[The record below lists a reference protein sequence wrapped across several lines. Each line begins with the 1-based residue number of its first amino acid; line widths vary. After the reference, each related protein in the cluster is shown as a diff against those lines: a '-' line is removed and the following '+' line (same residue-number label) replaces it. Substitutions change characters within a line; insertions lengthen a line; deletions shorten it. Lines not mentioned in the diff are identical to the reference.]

1 MTAERISEGVDGTS
15 SRLHTIHDRRRDR
28 GAVEA
33 AAADDDE
40 FAAPRRRIGPGA
52 VEIALEAVAD
62 ALDDLP
68 PVAAGTVE
76 EALDAEDVVVLY
88 DGDQPRFQRRRVGD
102 RAEGEGEALEI
113 VMVVILAFGLVM
125 RRPRGEV
132 EIGRA

>member
-40 FAAPRRRIGPGA
+40 FAAPRRQVGPGA

-62 ALDDLP
+62 ALDDLA
-68 PVAAGTVE
+68 PVAAGAVE
-76 EALDAEDVVVLY
+76 EALDAEDVVVLH
-88 DGDQPRFQRRRVGD
+88 DGDQPRFQGRRVGD
-102 RAEGEGEALEI
+102 LAERERETFE
-113 VMVVILAFGLVM
+113 VI
-125 RRPRGEV
+125 V
-132 EIGRA
+132 EIGRASCRERVCQYV